1 MSFVAPV
8 HYNVSQ
14 IRVAASCP
22 RIHFFDRQRAR
33 RTGKNLITRVW
44 EQGSATSTAG
54 GSLFHATIEKLNK
67 LAATD
72 KELLA
77 IVRDHSHRDELL
89 QALMGYLKRS
99 CLNRAQFS
107 KQSPEVMLNFN
118 KCVTTYLGELADIL
132 VYGHVQGK
140 SAEEM
145 VERLFADLPKRV
157 DVTFHFGTGRAP
169 VHVTGRLDYV
179 FFDWRSSR
187 LRIIDYKLAPGN
199 NPNNDLSQ
207 VVTYSLMYFHQHRYE
222 CDASVLYLH
231 PDRLVVDRPWSEIQ
245 KDRPKVDTLLAS
257 MVEWERY
264 SVDQDSG
271 KTSGLLPPGD
281 LTYCGSCY
289 WRIRC
294 EKVLGPKSCGER
306 VELTPL
312 DVSQPPE
319 VRTPVPP
326 SPAELVAEE
335 AELEAE
341 RSENLDEMRFEND
354 AVHESISQ
362 SVKIVSKSPKS
373 APVLPSVESQRRP
386 GDAPQPT
393 AASYGSLRLGTFK
406 HDHQPVAISVPHL
419 STHTAVVGAAGSGKT
434 WLAKVIAEEAIL
446 SGVPVLA
453 IDPQGDLVQF
463 LQRRPE
469 AEIREKAPEQL
480 ARYREFSERVET
492 RIFTPG
498 TSHAIRLRL
507 NPIRL
512 PRRDDV
518 REASAERREEEYTG
532 MMDSVALNLV
542 GLVSAGKKSVDAQ
555 QAFVARVLRALVEST
570 PRESLE
576 LSEIASAVIEPE
588 SVGIA
593 DADHFIKKSERE
605 TLGRQINAL
614 AYGPLKKLFT
624 GGVALDIDRM
634 RTPVTPGKVPL
645 NIIYLNALTDVEKH
659 AFLAALATEVY
670 RWMCCAGGDPSRP
683 QLLFYLD
690 EARDFLPAGASKP
703 VAKMPVTRLF
713 TQARKFGVGCL
724 VCTQSPRSVDYNIF
738 GNCSTKLIGKLE
750 TPQDSDTIGKWFET
764 DGPKPDWIRQ
774 RTGAESG
781 SFVGRWPGQDA
792 SVSGQVFQSR
802 ILFSS
807 HGGAWTPDRV
817 EAEVL
822 NDPTHIALRSK
833 MS

>member
-1 MSFVAPV
+1 MDPPVPFLAPV
-8 HYNVSQ
+8 HYTVSQ

-22 RIHFFDRQRAR
+22 RILYFDALENR
-33 RTGKNLITRVW
+33 RRKSMTPRITRIW
-44 EQGSATSTAG
+44 EKGDSETTAG
-54 GSLFHATIEKLNK
+54 GSLFHVTVEQFNR
-67 LAATD
+67 LAGKGDAVRQ
-72 KELLA
+72 
-77 IVRDHSHRDELL
+77 IVRRASSRDELL
-89 QALMGYLKRS
+89 RSLMTFLQQE
-99 CLNRAQFS
+99 CLNHGQLRKKSPEIIANFS
-107 KQSPEVMLNFN
+107 K
-118 KCVTTYLGELADIL
+118 CVETYMGELADIIHYAKTIRKDPDEI
-132 VYGHVQGK
+132 VDQ
-140 SAEEM
+140 
-145 VERLFADLPKRV
+145 LFADMPKRV
-157 DVTFHFGTGRAP
+157 DVTFHVGPERQP
-169 VHVTGRLDYV
+169 VHVTGRLDYL
-179 FFDWRSSR
+179 FFDWRDER
-187 LRIIDYKLAPGN
+187 LRIVDYKLAPAT
-199 NPNNDLSQ
+199 NPNKDQYQ
-207 VVTYSLMYFHQHRYE
+207 VAIYALMYHYQHRFK
-222 CDASVLYLH
+222 CDAAVFYLH
-231 PDRLVVDRPWSEIQ
+231 PARHVVEMSWEQVESE
-245 KDRPKVDTLLAS
+245 RAKVYNLLAS
-257 MVEWERY
+257 MVEWSRY
-264 SVDQDSG
+264 SAEQG
-271 KTSGLLPPGD
+271 MGQLPPGE
-281 LTYCGSCY
+281 TSYCGSCQ
-289 WRIRC
+289 WRHRC
-294 EKVLGPKSCGER
+294 EPELGAKSLGGLIDWKPQRSDEIE
-306 VELTPL
+306 VVVIDPPVITP
-312 DVSQPPE
+312 E
-319 VRTPVPP
+319 
-326 SPAELVAEE
+326 EVAEE
-335 AELEAE
+335 ERAVDEERATEEQENAEADQRTLTTSEVILPVPVGSLEPPTRLKNAG
-341 RSENLDEMRFEND
+341 RQD
-354 AVHESISQ
+354 ALSLGRLSHNQ
-362 SVKIVSKSPKS
+362 
-373 APVLPSVESQRRP
+373 APVSIRSM
-386 GDAPQPT
+386 
-393 AASYGSLRLGTFK
+393 
-406 HDHQPVAISVPHL
+406 HL
-419 STHTAVVGAAGSGKT
+419 CTHTAVVGAAGSGKT

-446 SGVPVLA
+446 NGVPVLA

-463 LQRRPE
+463 LKRRPE
-469 AEIREKAPEQL
+469 AEIAAKSPQEL

-532 MMDSVALNLV
+532 MIDSIALNLV

-555 QAFVARVLRALVEST
+555 QAFIARVLRALVEST
-570 PRESLE
+570 LRESLE
-576 LSEIASAVIEPE
+576 LSEIANAVIEPE

-593 DADHFIKKSERE
+593 NADHFIKKSERE
-605 TLGRQINAL
+605 TFGRQINAL
-614 AYGPLKKLFT
+614 AHGPLKKLFT
-624 GGVALDIDRM
+624 GGVALDIDQM

-670 RWMCCAGGDPSRP
+670 RWMCCTGGDPSRP

-764 DGPKPDWIRQ
+764 DGPKPEWIRQ

-792 SVSGQVFQSR
+792 SQAGQVFQSR

-833 MS
+833 LS

>member
-1 MSFVAPV
+1 MPFLAPV
-8 HYNVSQ
+8 HFTVSQ

-22 RIHFFDRQRAR
+22 RILYFDSLENR
-33 RTGKNLITRVW
+33 RRKLITPRITRIW
-44 EQGSATSTAG
+44 EKGDSETTAG
-54 GSLFHATIEKLNK
+54 GSLFHATVEKFNR
-67 LAATD
+67 LAGKGDAVRQ
-72 KELLA
+72 
-77 IVRDHSHRDELL
+77 IVQRTSSKDELL
-89 QALMGYLKRS
+89 HSIMAFLRKE
-99 CLNRAQFS
+99 CLNRSQLL
-107 KQSPEVMLNFN
+107 KKSPEIIANFSR
-118 KCVTTYLGELADIL
+118 CFETYMGELADIIH
-132 VYGHVQGK
+132 YAK
-140 SAEEM
+140 SIKKDSDEI
-145 VERLFADLPKRV
+145 VDQLFADMPKRV
-157 DVTFHFGTGRAP
+157 DVTFHVGHQRQP

-179 FFDWRSSR
+179 FFDWRDER
-187 LRIIDYKLAPGN
+187 LRIVDYKLAPAA
-199 NPNNDLSQ
+199 NPNKDQYQ
-207 VVTYSLMYFHQHRYE
+207 VAIYALMYHHQHRFH
-222 CDASVLYLH
+222 CDAAVFYLH
-231 PDRLVVDRPWSEIQ
+231 PGRHVVEMSWEQVEAQRA
-245 KDRPKVDTLLAS
+245 KVYNLLAS
-257 MVEWERY
+257 MVEWSRY
-264 SVDQDSG
+264 SAERGIGQ
-271 KTSGLLPPGD
+271 LPPGETSD
-281 LTYCGSCY
+281 CGSCK
-289 WRIRC
+289 WRHRC
-294 EKVLGPKSCGER
+294 EPELGAKSQGCLIDWQPEKNE
-306 VELTPL
+306 ELEVVVIDPPTITP
-312 DVSQPPE
+312 E
-319 VRTPVPP
+319 
-326 SPAELVAEE
+326 EVAEE
-335 AELEAE
+335 ERASDEE
-341 RSENLDEMRFEND
+341 RSTEEQDSAPADQQALTSNETG
-354 AVHESISQ
+354 V
-362 SVKIVSKSPKS
+362 S
-373 APVLPSVESQRRP
+373 APVGAAGTLPKSTDAGPQGRLSLGRLSQN
-386 GDAPQPT
+386 QT
-393 AASYGSLRLGTFK
+393 
-406 HDHQPVAISVPHL
+406 PVSIRSMHL
-419 STHTAVVGAAGSGKT
+419 CTHTAVVGAAGSGKT

-469 AEIREKAPEQL
+469 AEIAAKAPEEL

-532 MMDSVALNLV
+532 MIDSVALNLV

-555 QAFVARVLRALVEST
+555 QAFVGRVLRSLVEST
-570 PRESLE
+570 PRESLD

-588 SVGIA
+588 AVGIP

-750 TPQDSDTIGKWFET
+750 TPQDSETIGKWFEA
-764 DGPKPDWIRQ
+764 DGPRPDWIRQ

-792 SVSGQVFQSR
+792 SEAGQVFQSR

-807 HGGAWTPDRV
+807 HDGAWTPDRV

-822 NDPTHIALRSK
+822 HDPTHIALRRT